1 MQLTDK
7 EKKKPLA
14 MKQVM
19 KVMAD
24 PNILKE
30 KEAVKVISTKPE
42 NITFQIEEFFKA
54 GGSVK
59 KIHNNQRS
67 LPYWVWSLEEYPTRK
82 YRR

>member
-24 PNILKE
+24 PSILKE
-30 KEAVKVISTKPE
+30 QEAIKVLSTKPD
-42 NITFQIEEFFKA
+42 ITSQIEEFFKT
-54 GGSVK
+54 GGAIKEMPQSDRAMPEWTWWQD
-59 KIHNNQRS
+59 N
-67 LPYWVWSLEEYPTRK
+67 YPK
-82 YRR
+82 NYRR